1 LLVAAA
7 GGHAACVELLLR
19 VGART
24 GAVDATR
31 ASALHLAVTAGSLS
45 CVELLLAAGA
55 EPGPI
60 DALGR
65 TPAALAESLPE
76 PLGSQLRQLFERA
89 QVIDR
94 LALDAA
100 TRAAERTQRASL
112 VVVHSH
118 QVLAD
123 GTAGARGSGGM
134 GADTFL

>member
-1 LLVAAA
+1 MFLFPPLVSR
-7 GGHAACVELLLR
+7 L
-19 VGART
+19 GASPVALT
-24 GAVDATR
+24 ITPSLPH
-31 ASALHLAVTAGSLS
+31 ASACRAHLATDASL
-45 CVELLLAAGA
+45 A
-55 EPGPI
+55 
-60 DALGR
+60 ALGR